1 MKKNRTIIL
10 SILFLAFLGFAFTK
24 SDTPPTKE
32 EVGIQFFEG
41 SWEEALLKA
50 KEQKK
55 LIFVDAYAEWCGPCK
70 ILAKR
75 YFTKENVGDYYNS
88 NFINYKMDM
97 EKDQNGPRLARKWGL
112 KAYPTLYFVTVDESI
127 VSTSVGLI
135 DDKALLK
142 IAAEAKAK

>member
-1 MKKNRTIIL
+1 
-10 SILFLAFLGFAFTK
+10 
-24 SDTPPTKE
+24 
-32 EVGIQFFEG
+32 
-41 SWEEALLKA
+41 
-50 KEQKK
+50 
-55 LIFVDAYAEWCGPCK
+55 
-70 ILAKR
+70 
-75 YFTKENVGDYYNS
+75 
-88 NFINYKMDM
+88 M